1 MMAFFIVA
9 CVLLQAQ
16 RRHVLQKNSLHPAAC
31 LCEQHSLRLLASPPG
46 QDHRQI
52 SRQGQAHLH
61 QQRRPVRLP
70 GSQRHLLFREVCNS
84 NWIINFSVPRSC
96 AFLTIFRSFEVLKTK
111 IWPNFQR
118 IIELFTKK
126 IVKKLLKIWSLD
138 PGSEIRKKP
147 ILDPGS
153 GSATLIKNPF
163 FCCCYWI
170 WIRKK

>member
-96 AFLTIFRSFEVLKTK
+96 AFLTIFRSKKFYNSL
-111 IWPNFQR
+111 
-118 IIELFTKK
+118 K
-126 IVKKLLKIWSLD
+126 IVRYFFLQHIKTRVAD
-138 PGSEIRKKP
+138 PHSFHP
-147 ILDPGS
+147 DPDPQS
-153 GSATLIKNPF
+153 
-163 FCCCYWI
+163 CY
-170 WIRKK
+170 